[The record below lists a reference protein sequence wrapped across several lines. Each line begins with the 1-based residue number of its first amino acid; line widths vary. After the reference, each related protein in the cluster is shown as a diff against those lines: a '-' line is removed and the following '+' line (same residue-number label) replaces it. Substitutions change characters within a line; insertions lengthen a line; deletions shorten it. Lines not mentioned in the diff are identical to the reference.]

1 MFSRYSSNPFG
12 RKLLTLHVTKGALD
26 KIKVKPALTKDGSRG
41 DHHRVA
47 LLELSTPTGL
57 TMEKYRKE
65 MDQNLAHTR
74 ARLNTLLRLR
84 HPQVIPAKSVS
95 FSHNGVIPTI
105 EEISEAEGEGSSSN
119 GHTLSHSDG
128 GKNSLSRRIFR
139 RLTPSS
145 VGRKDM

>member
-74 ARLNTLLRLR
+74 ARLNTLLRSSETD
-84 HPQVIPAKSVS
+84 VCGVS
-95 FSHNGVIPTI
+95 NKAIKHK
-105 EEISEAEGEGSSSN
+105 
-119 GHTLSHSDG
+119 L
-128 GKNSLSRRIFR
+128 LQR
-139 RLTPSS
+139 
-145 VGRKDM
+145 